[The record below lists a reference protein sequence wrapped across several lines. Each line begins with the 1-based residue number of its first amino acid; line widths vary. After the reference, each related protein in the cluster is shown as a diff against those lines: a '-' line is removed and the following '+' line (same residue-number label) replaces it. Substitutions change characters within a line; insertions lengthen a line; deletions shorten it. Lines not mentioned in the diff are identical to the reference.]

1 MTIDPV
7 PPRPFSGVDVYRFG
21 TGSHERYGDPSAGPT
36 AVLTEHGCELHLHF
50 ASTKG
55 DAPLVGVELKPA
67 KGTRLDPV
75 FARYYLPRLDLF
87 LAPARAALDWDFGK
101 VREAG
106 EKLRGGNRPGR
117 GLSPE
122 WLQYIAAEY
131 QALVDEGEKHPIKA
145 LAARYQPVHP
155 SAVSRWV
162 KAARN
167 RGYLPPKKA
176 DDAAQA

>member
-106 EKLRGGNRPGR
+106 EKLSRGEPPRPRALTRVASVHRGGVPGARRR
-117 GLSPE
+117 G
-122 WLQYIAAEY
+122 
-131 QALVDEGEKHPIKA
+131 GEAPDQGPRGP
-145 LAARYQPVHP
+145 LPARTSIGRVPLGQ
-155 SAVSRWV
+155 SCS
-162 KAARN
+162 
-167 RGYLPPKKA
+167 
-176 DDAAQA
+176 